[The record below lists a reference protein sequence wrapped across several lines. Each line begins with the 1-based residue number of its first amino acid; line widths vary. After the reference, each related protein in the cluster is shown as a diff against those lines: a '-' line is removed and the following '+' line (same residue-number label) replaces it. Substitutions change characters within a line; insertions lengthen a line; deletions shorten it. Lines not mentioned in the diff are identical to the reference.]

1 MAVRSLSFSKQRGR
15 VALIGGGGLV
25 LASMVFYLS
34 GALGKTSVQQ
44 P

>member
-1 MAVRSLSFSKQRGR
+1 MAVRSLSFSKQHGR
-15 VALIGGGGLV
+15 AALIGGGLV